1 MANSLDIRGK
11 AKSSRRIWIPK
22 PGKNEK
28 RPLGI
33 PTIAYRA
40 KQTLVKM
47 ALEPEWEA
55 KFEPNTY
62 GFRPGRSC
70 HDAIAAI
77 FIMLGKKTAFIL
89 DADISGCFD
98 NIDHHALLE
107 KLNNIS
113 TLKRIIKGWLKAGVM
128 EGRKFEPTKCG
139 TIQGGTI
146 SPLLACVSL
155 YGLEQNVKKELKE
168 ELFQYMKKKYGKAFH
183 KQAQNSISVITY
195 ADDFVIIHESK
206 EIVLKAKILTEEW
219 LKAIRLE
226 LKPSKTRI
234 THTLES
240 LDGKKPGFDF
250 LGFSIRHY
258 QTCQN
263 KSGYKLLIKP
273 SRESISQHMLAVK
286 HKLRDLRTA
295 PQEAV
300 IKELNPII
308 RGWSKYY
315 TSVVSSKI
323 FSSLDYSMHNKLW
336 KWSVYR
342 HHNKGKRWIKRKY
355 FKKYGNDN
363 WRYMVS
369 NKLYLT
375 VHRDHAI
382 KRHIKVN
389 GNRSPYD
396 GDWPYWG
403 NRLSK
408 LPGKSTRVI
417 KLLKLQQG
425 KCNYCHLWF
434 RFDDLAHVHHQDCN
448 RRNNNM
454 KNLSLLHKHCH
465 DQLHGRMHDKHQIR
479 EKPDDGKLSS
489 PVLKSSGER

>member
-1 MANSLDIRGK
+1 
-11 AKSSRRIWIPK
+11 
-22 PGKNEK
+22 
-28 RPLGI
+28 
-33 PTIAYRA
+33 
-40 KQTLVKM
+40 M

-77 FIMLGKKTAFIL
+77 FIALGQKAAFIL

-98 NIDHHALLE
+98 NIKHSALLK
-107 KLNNIS
+107 KLNTTP
-113 TLKRIIKGWLKAGVM
+113 TLKRIIKGWLKAGII
-128 EGRKFEPTKCG
+128 EDRKFSPTKRG

-146 SPLLACVSL
+146 SPLLACVAL
-155 YGLEQNVKKELKE
+155 YGLEQNIKEELKE
-168 ELFQYMKKKYGKAFH
+168 ELFQYAKKKYGRASR
-183 KQAQNSISVITY
+183 KQAQNSVSVITY
-195 ADDFVIIHESK
+195 ADDFVVLHES
-206 EIVLKAKILTEEW
+206 EELVMKAKVLIEKW
-219 LKAIRLE
+219 LKPVGLE
-226 LKPSKTRI
+226 LKLSKTRI
-234 THTLES
+234 VHTLKS
-240 LDGKKPGFDF
+240 LNGKKPGFDF

-258 QTCQN
+258 QTRQN

-273 SRESISQHMLAVK
+273 SRKSISQHLLSIK
-286 HKLRDLRTA
+286 HKLKELRAA

-308 RGWSKYY
+308 RGWSQYY
-315 TSVVSSKI
+315 TSVVSSKV
-323 FSSLDYSMHNKLW
+323 FNLLDYSMHNKLW
-336 KWSVYR
+336 KWAVYR
-342 HHNKGKRWIKRKY
+342 HHDKRRCWVKRKY

-369 NKLYLT
+369 NKLYLIR
-375 VHRDHAI
+375 HRDHAI

-403 NRLSK
+403 SRLSK
-408 LPGKSTRVI
+408 LPGKSSRVI

-425 KCNYCHLWF
+425 KCNYCYLWF
-434 RFDDLAHVHHQDCN
+434 RFDDLAHVHHQDRN

-465 DQLHGRMHDKHQIR
+465 DQLHGSMHEKHQIR

-489 PVLKSSGER
+489 SVLKSSGER